1 MRAAEPCVSGTATA
15 ATATAGWLRRRDSVA
30 AAALFARAGV
40 GSAGLFSRDSVGLAG
55 LFARDSVGDALAD
68 GGLFARDSVGD
79 ALADGGLVQ
88 VVEISGVQLDRDALE
103 QASEEILRGRV
114 LHLCLGRCCVWRPAA
129 VTNQWT
135 RLIKCC
141 ACGHTRRVSPTC
153 YTNQWAYTSCITHV
167 LHKPVDKV
175 DQVLRMW
182 AYTSCIVY
190 VVGAV
195 SGAL

>member
-40 GSAGLFSRDSVGLAG
+40 GSAGLFSRDSVGLA
-55 LFARDSVGDALAD
+55 
-68 GGLFARDSVGD
+68 GLFARDSVGD